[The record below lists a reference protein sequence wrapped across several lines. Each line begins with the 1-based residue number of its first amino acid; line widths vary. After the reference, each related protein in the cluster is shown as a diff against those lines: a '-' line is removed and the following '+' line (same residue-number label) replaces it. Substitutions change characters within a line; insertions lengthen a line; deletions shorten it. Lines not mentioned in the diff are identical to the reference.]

1 MLAAGKYCG
10 HVWKPLAVTPL
21 CSFRQSSSLR
31 RNFHDMHE
39 PLEEQTVLRY
49 GEKRYYPVRI
59 GRIFKERYRVIAK
72 LGYGAYSTVW
82 LTEDVES
89 VHPFYAPQLLL
100 PQYIKYI
107 TDSKLDRKS
116 IQL

>member
-49 GEKRYYPVRI
+49 REKHYYPVEIGHVFKDQYRI
-59 GRIFKERYRVIAK
+59 IAK
-72 LGYGAYSTVW
+72 LGYGACSTVW
-82 LTEDVES
+82 LAKDEKYVQQDLIFRPFDVQS
-89 VHPFYAPQLLL
+89 
-100 PQYIKYI
+100 YI
-107 TDSKLDRKS
+107 D
-116 IQL
+116 